1 MYVALIEQ
9 QMGTE
14 KYSIALR
21 LLKEAVKKFPS
32 DHKVKNSRLFEILTC
47 NSALGANG
55 PLSNEPE

>member
-32 DHKVKNSRLFEILTC
+32 DHKVKVSQLFK
-47 NSALGANG
+47 
-55 PLSNEPE
+55 